1 MSKKYNE
8 EFESVLQDPELE
20 LEIGPDENALENS
33 GLIHPDDLALE
44 AILAED
50 WDSVPDREIPEMTA
64 DEALNEFL
72 YGDEDDVAL
81 SEDPTQVIS
90 FAPEDILVE
99 EVPVEEVPV
108 EEVPVEEVPV
118 EDVSAEELAIEEIM
132 SSTPDPAAVFVD
144 TEEEEP
150 IDESSDLPEEAEA
163 DDTPLPKGRPKW
175 KKGYGLLGIPHIIAT
190 AIWLAIT
197 LAIGVSLGRVLWVC
211 CADVMAFGKPQV
223 TGYITVTEEDDIESI
238 SRKLADANLIRYPG
252 LFQKFAEITEK
263 DERIQEGVYEL
274 GSHLDYNAMI
284 NGMIYS
290 DLGQNEVEITFP
302 EGYNCAQFFRLLEE
316 NEICSVADLEEYAA
330 NGELGDYWF
339 LEGVER
345 GDKYCL
351 EGYMAPD
358 TYRFYTDSDPADVLD
373 KFLREFDDRF
383 TDIMK
388 EDLEIMQGR
397 YASLLENQGY
407 DSDYIA
413 EHTLTLHQALTVA
426 SIVERETSSDAESYD
441 IASVFYNR
449 VTNPD
454 ILTMGSDATVYY
466 AIGDYLREKSE
477 LDQSDL
483 ESDSPY
489 NTRKAIGIPP
499 GPICNPGVYSLY
511 AALDPNDTNYH
522 YFIFDTVT
530 QEHLFS
536 ETYEE
541 HLQKAEELGF

>member
-1 MSKKYNE
+1 MSKKYTE
-8 EFESVLQDPELE
+8 DFEHVLEDPELE
-20 LEIGPDENALENS
+20 PEIVADEKAMESS
-33 GLIHPDDLALE
+33 GLIHPDDLMLE
-44 AILAED
+44 QILAED
-50 WDSVPDREIPEMTA
+50 WDSVPDQEIPEMTPE
-64 DEALNEFL
+64 EALNQFL
-72 YGDEDDVAL
+72 YGDDAADSA
-81 SEDPTQVIS
+81 SPEDPTQVI
-90 FAPEDILVE
+90 PEVSESQPPE
-99 EVPVEEVPV
+99 ETEDTFTEEDFTVPSEPEAVYVNMD
-108 EEVPVEEVPV
+108 
-118 EDVSAEELAIEEIM
+118 EDDPAEAEEF
-132 SSTPDPAAVFVD
+132 PAEAAQED
-144 TEEEEP
+144 TE
-150 IDESSDLPEEAEA
+150 DEA
-163 DDTPLPKGRPKW
+163 PLPKSRPKRR
-175 KKGYGLLGIPHIIAT
+175 KGYGLLGIPHMIAT

-211 CADVMAFGKPQV
+211 CADMMAFGKPQV
-223 TGYITVTEEDDIESI
+223 TGYITVTEEDDIVSI
-238 SRKLADANLIRYPG
+238 SQKLADAHLIRYPG

-263 DERIQEGVYEL
+263 DARIREGTYEL

-290 DLGQNEVEITFP
+290 DYAHNEVEITFP
-302 EGYNCAQFFRLLEE
+302 EGYNCAQFFKLLED
-316 NEICSVADLEEYAA
+316 NEICTVEELEEYAA
-330 NGELGDYWF
+330 NGDLGEYWF

-351 EGYMAPD
+351 EGYLAPD
-358 TYRFYTDSDPADVLD
+358 TYRFYTNAEPADVLT
-373 KFLREFDDRF
+373 KFLNEFDDRF

-397 YASLLENQGY
+397 YAAMLEYHGY

-466 AIGDYLREKSE
+466 AIGDFLREKAE
-477 LDQSDL
+477 LDETDL
-483 ESDSPY
+483 DSDSPY

-499 GPICNPGVYSLY
+499 GPICNPSVYSLY
-511 AALDPNDTNYH
+511 AALDPNETDYN
-522 YFIFDTVT
+522 YFIFDTVA

-536 ETYEE
+536 ATYEE
-541 HLQKAEELGF
+541 HMQKAEELGF